1 MTTLSTNLLGR
12 KLFER
17 ISSDKEVN
25 GSFSGMTLHQ
35 FLIRLVI
42 AIFLLRRME
51 WLLSIPC

>member
-35 FLIRLVI
+35 FLNKTGNSHL
-42 AIFLLRRME
+42 
-51 WLLSIPC
+51 

>member
-35 FLIRLVI
+35 FLNKTGNSLFLVM
-42 AIFLLRRME
+42 RR
-51 WLLSIPC
+51 WWQWKT